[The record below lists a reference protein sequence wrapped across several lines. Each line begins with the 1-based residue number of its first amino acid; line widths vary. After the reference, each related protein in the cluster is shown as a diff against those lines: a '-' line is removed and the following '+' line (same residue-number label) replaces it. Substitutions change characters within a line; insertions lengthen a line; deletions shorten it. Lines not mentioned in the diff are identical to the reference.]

1 MIRAGDVIENP
12 VTGERIVFLETSA
25 ETNGEAVVFGVFG
38 KPSGF
43 VAKPHVHPS
52 QTENFEILEGSLV
65 FKSTV
70 GSCRQD
76 RATAS
81 SSRRARSTGFGTR
94 ATRRRASGT
103 RSAQRSRSSR

>member
-25 ETNGEAVVFGVFG
+25 ETNGEAVVFECFV

-52 QTENFEILEGSLV
+52 QTELFEILEGSLV
-65 FKSTV
+65 FKLH
-70 GSCRQD
+70 GRELPAD

-81 SSRRARSTGFGTR
+81 SSRRARSTSFGTR
-94 ATRRRASGT
+94 ATRRRASGA